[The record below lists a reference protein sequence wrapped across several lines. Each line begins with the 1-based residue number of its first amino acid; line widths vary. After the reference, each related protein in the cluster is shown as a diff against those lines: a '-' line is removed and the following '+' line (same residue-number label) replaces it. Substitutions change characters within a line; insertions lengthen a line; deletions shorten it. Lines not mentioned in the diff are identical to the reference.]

1 LLREFANIVNLDWSE
16 RQRIHTARLLESRS
30 LLADVMVRT
39 RKREAF
45 PKRVVRKPW
54 VLSVSLSPEEQQLYQ
69 NLSDR
74 IRTVARRQ
82 NPGTPGEFVLIGRQR
97 QLASCIPAA
106 LTAWR
111 ESGHLDELLWEALGV
126 ELGQP
131 DGGFPDVPLDDLM
144 SGYDFELRTKSHGRF
159 GGERQLELPIPI
171 PESANMGQVAP
182 ATNGPL

>member
-1 LLREFANIVNLDWSE
+1 
-16 RQRIHTARLLESRS
+16 
-30 LLADVMVRT
+30 M
-39 RKREAF
+39 
-45 PKRVVRKPW
+45 RKPW

-111 ESGHLDELLWEALGV
+111 ESGHLDALLWEALGV